1 MKTELVINNV
11 DVRPFVA
18 EDGISYSKGARVQRS
33 VVTIG
38 GTEFRTEIP
47 VYPMSV
53 TLLPMNDEALGI
65 VLGALS
71 TSPASVTYID
81 RFTKTR
87 KTNQLF
93 YVDDISF
100 TEGYIA
106 GTSTEMTSVSFG
118 LTPRG

>member
-1 MKTELVINNV
+1 MKTELVINNA
-11 DVRPFVA
+11 DFLPFLA
-18 EDGISYSKGARVQRS
+18 EDGISYWKEARVPRS
-33 VVTIG
+33 VVTTG
-38 GTEFRTEIP
+38 GPEFRTEIRAHP
-47 VYPMSV
+47 LSV